1 MGYPRFGSILA
12 LILVRLCIGRGYSW
26 EAPEL
31 QVLGLVLL
39 AEMVEAGI
47 DPQIWLMLGCWLVEN
62 HTKLEFGR
70 SKTMNSNHDVILGS
84 TSFNTILVGGDN
96 HPK

>member
-1 MGYPRFGSILA
+1 MGYPRFGSIWA

-39 AEMVEAGI
+39 AEMVEAG
-47 DPQIWLMLGCWLVEN
+47 
-62 HTKLEFGR
+62 
-70 SKTMNSNHDVILGS
+70 
-84 TSFNTILVGGDN
+84 
-96 HPK
+96 